1 MREFLGQEARQSG
14 YDYSRLEAVLDAITE
29 NAIAMRESKV
39 AMEWDLHS
47 ARNSYAANGSIPAR
61 VAAMKMSRKSPKV
74 AQRGRRR
81 TTASPQLIPL
91 ANPATFP

>member
-47 ARNSYAANGSIPAR
+47 ARNS
-61 VAAMKMSRKSPKV
+61 
-74 AQRGRRR
+74 
-81 TTASPQLIPL
+81 
-91 ANPATFP
+91 